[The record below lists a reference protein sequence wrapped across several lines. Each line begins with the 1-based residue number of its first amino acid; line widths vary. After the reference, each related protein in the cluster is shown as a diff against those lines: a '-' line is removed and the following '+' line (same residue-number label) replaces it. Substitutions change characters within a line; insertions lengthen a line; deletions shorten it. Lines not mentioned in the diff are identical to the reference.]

1 MNNKLAAVGL
11 AAGLLGGAAAGLALG
26 VPGLAG
32 AQSDATTTTTPATTA
47 PDSTAPDTTAPDTTG
62 PGTDTETAAPKDR
75 SAWMTEALAPLVS
88 AGTITQAQAD
98 AVIEALQA
106 AKPEGRHGPGP
117 GIVHASIDTAATA
130 LGVTSEELRT
140 ALRDGKSVA
149 DVAAE
154 KGVDVQVVI
163 DALVAE
169 AQERIATAV
178 SEGRITQAQAD
189 ERLATLTDD
198 ITKIVNGEGRG
209 FGRGRGPG
217 RGGDDDAN
225 TTTTT
230 EASS

>member
-47 PDSTAPDTTAPDTTG
+47 PDTTAPDTTAPDTG
-62 PGTDTETAAPKDR
+62 SDETPAPKDR

-117 GIVHASIDTAATA
+117 GIVHASIDTAAKA

-149 DVAAE
+149 DVAGE

-178 SEGRITQAQAD
+178 SDGRITQAQAD

-198 ITKIVNGEGRG
+198 VTKIVNGEGRG

-217 RGGDDDAN
+217 RGGDDDTN

>member
-32 AQSDATTTTTPATTA
+32 AQSDVTTTTTPATTA
-47 PDSTAPDTTAPDTTG
+47 PDTTAPDTG
-62 PGTDTETAAPKDR
+62 SDETPAPEDR
-75 SAWMTEALAPLVS
+75 SAWMTEALAPLVA

-106 AKPEGRHGPGP
+106 AKPEGHHGHGP
-117 GIVHASIDTAATA
+117 GIVHAGLDTAAKA
-130 LGVTSEELRT
+130 LGITTEELRT
-140 ALRDGKSVA
+140 ALRDGKTVA

-154 KGVDVQVVI
+154 KGVEVQVVI
-163 DALVAE
+163 DALVAD
-169 AQERIATAV
+169 AQARIATAV

-198 ITKIVNGEGRG
+198 ITKLVNGEGRG
-209 FGRGRGPG
+209 FGRGRGP
-217 RGGDDDAN
+217 RPGGDDDGS
-225 TTTTT
+225 TPPTT

>member
-1 MNNKLAAVGL
+1 
-11 AAGLLGGAAAGLALG
+11 
-26 VPGLAG
+26 
-32 AQSDATTTTTPATTA
+32 
-47 PDSTAPDTTAPDTTG
+47 
-62 PGTDTETAAPKDR
+62 
-75 SAWMTEALAPLVS
+75 MTEALAPLVS

-106 AKPEGRHGPGP
+106 AKPEGGHGHGP
-117 GIVHASIDTAATA
+117 GIVHASIDTAAKA

-149 DVAAE
+149 DVAGE

-178 SEGRITQAQAD
+178 SDGRITQAQAD

-217 RGGDDDAN
+217 RDGDDDDAP

-230 EASS
+230 ASPRPDPFAERSLTPR

>member
-32 AQSDATTTTTPATTA
+32 AQSDATTTTTPATT
-47 PDSTAPDTTAPDTTG
+47 SPDTTAPA
-62 PGTDTETAAPKDR
+62 GTDPAETPATKDR
-75 SAWMTEALAPLVS
+75 SAWMSEALAPLVA

-106 AKPEGRHGPGP
+106 AKPERGHGHGP
-117 GIVHASIDTAATA
+117 GIVHASLETAATA
-130 LGVTSEELRT
+130 LGVTTEELRT

-163 DALVAE
+163 DALVAD

-178 SEGRITQAQAD
+178 SDGRITQAQAD
-189 ERLATLTDD
+189 ARLATLTDD

-217 RGGDDDAN
+217 RGGDEDAPAPP
-225 TTTTT
+225 TT

>member
-32 AQSDATTTTTPATTA
+32 AQSDVTTTTTPATTA
-47 PDSTAPDTTAPDTTG
+47 PDTTAPDTTAPDTG
-62 PGTDTETAAPKDR
+62 SDETPAPKDR
-75 SAWMTEALAPLVS
+75 SAWMTDALAPLVA

-106 AKPEGRHGPGP
+106 AKPEGPHGHGP
-117 GIVHASIDTAATA
+117 GIVHAGLDTAAKA
-130 LGVTSEELRT
+130 LGITTEELRT
-140 ALRDGKSVA
+140 ALRDGKTVA
-149 DVAAE
+149 DVAAD

-163 DALVAE
+163 DALVAD
-169 AQERIATAV
+169 AQARIATAV
-178 SEGRITQAQAD
+178 SDGRITQAQAD

-209 FGRGRGPG
+209 FGRGRGPD
-217 RGGDDDAN
+217 RDGDDDDAP

-230 EASS
+230 QPSS

>member
-154 KGVDVQVVI
+154 KGVAEVHAGTVFAAPRPGGGAVVGFK
-163 DALVAE
+163 VPAE
-169 AQERIATAV
+169 SFQPV
-178 SEGRITQAQAD
+178 S
-189 ERLATLTDD
+189 
-198 ITKIVNGEGRG
+198 
-209 FGRGRGPG
+209 
-217 RGGDDDAN
+217 
-225 TTTTT
+225 
-230 EASS
+230 

>member
-47 PDSTAPDTTAPDTTG
+47 PDTTAPDTTAPDTG
-62 PGTDTETAAPKDR
+62 SDETPAPKDR

-117 GIVHASIDTAATA
+117 GIVHASIDTAAEA

-149 DVAAE
+149 DVAGE

-178 SEGRITQAQAD
+178 SDGRITQAQAD

-198 ITKIVNGEGRG
+198 VTKIVNGEGRG

>member
-1 MNNKLAAVGL
+1 
-11 AAGLLGGAAAGLALG
+11 
-26 VPGLAG
+26 
-32 AQSDATTTTTPATTA
+32 
-47 PDSTAPDTTAPDTTG
+47 
-62 PGTDTETAAPKDR
+62 
-75 SAWMTEALAPLVS
+75 MTEALAPLVA

-106 AKPEGRHGPGP
+106 AKPEGRHGHGP
-117 GIVHASIDTAATA
+117 GIVHASLDTAATA
-130 LGVTSEELRT
+130 LGITSEELRT
-140 ALRDGKSVA
+140 ALREGKSVA
-149 DVAAE
+149 DVAGE

-217 RGGDDDAN
+217 RGGDDDAT